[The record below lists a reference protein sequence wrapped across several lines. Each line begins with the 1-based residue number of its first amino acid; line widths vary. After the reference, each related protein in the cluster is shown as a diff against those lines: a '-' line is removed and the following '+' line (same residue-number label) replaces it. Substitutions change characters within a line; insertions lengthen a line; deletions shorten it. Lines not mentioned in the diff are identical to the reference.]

1 MATGIGRLSEPFAK
15 RLIKRDAFR
24 NFYFNGKPMGY
35 EFKVASNGY
44 RGTYL
49 SCIEHISFKLDSVE
63 IPVEDIVFCINGN
76 RFLVHQLSEIFT
88 EYWFTLDYA
97 TIQVN
102 KRGGLP
108 AGEYTLEYRIVT
120 RIPFSGYFGKYESA
134 DTTVQCALY
143 LNNEEKSHE

>member
-1 MATGIGRLSEPFAK
+1 MAVGIGRLSEPFEK
-15 RLIKRDAFR
+15 RLIKKDELR
-24 NFYFNGKPMGY
+24 NFYFNGKAMGY
-35 EFKVASNGY
+35 EFQVASNGY

-49 SCIEHISFKLDSVE
+49 SCIEHISFKLDGVD
-63 IPVEDIVFCINGN
+63 IPAEDVVFCINDN
-76 RFLVHQLSEIFT
+76 RFLLHQLAEIYT

-108 AGEYTLEYRIVT
+108 AGQYTLEYRIMT

-134 DTTVQCALY
+134 DTTVSRTLD
-143 LNNEEKSHE
+143 LRSEESGHE